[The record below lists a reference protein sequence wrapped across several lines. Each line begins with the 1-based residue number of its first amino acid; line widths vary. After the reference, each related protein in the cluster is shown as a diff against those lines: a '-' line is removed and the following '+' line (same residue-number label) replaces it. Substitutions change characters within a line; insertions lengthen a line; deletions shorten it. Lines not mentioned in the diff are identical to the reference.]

1 MISSLFSTFTIAFR
15 WLFKKTMGNFFACT
29 WLVGDD
35 VAKPNKYEEA
45 VWDLKLQRDKLQQYK
60 KKVFRKKSK
69 QTFKVE
75 AIMEREKKMAKELLR
90 KNQKEQAKLILQK
103 VSPSFIN
110 SKEKISRVSIRKNS
124 NSIR

>member
-1 MISSLFSTFTIAFR
+1 MISSLFSSLRIAFR

-60 KKVFRKKSK
+60 KKVFLQNSKPKGRSSDGKRKKNGKRIVKKKSK
-69 QTFKVE
+69 RTSKTYFTE
-75 AIMEREKKMAKELLR
+75 SF
-90 KNQKEQAKLILQK
+90 
-103 VSPSFIN
+103 SPIY
-110 SKEKISRVSIRKNS
+110 
-124 NSIR
+124 